1 MDIKKQNLNTLYI
14 IGFTDNIELNDSY
27 SKKEIIKLMIEN
39 WIGYFECHKCGKWDY
54 CKYAQKHPSNPNRS
68 IDIRCGI
75 AIDFITNFINTTFS
89 LVEDLN
95 KYQKQAYLNSAYYLT
110 EFVINTEQV
119 IGCFT
124 NKDHMDYLDIYAP
137 SIYGINTN
145 YIDEFL
151 KKAQKEMK
159 NVPFLN
165 SKRSVLFVEGESEKI
180 FADSFLNIEV
190 VNYGGAGNLT
200 YLKIEYTIKQY
211 QDKGYKVYIQADK
224 DGKTENQNINKII
237 SKGLVVSDNIF
248 CFKYDFE
255 TSVPLHILFKL
266 LNEIKIFSED
276 YDDFKTG
283 YDTTIGIIKYIE
295 NKYDISIN
303 KPLFAQKICEYI
315 NVSSEQRNLYYDE
328 KFLNTEIGQFWD
340 FLKRKIVH

>member
-1 MDIKKQNLNTLYI
+1 MNNKKQNLNNLYI
-14 IGFTDNIELNDSY
+14 INLTYNIKLNDTY
-27 SKKEIIKLMIEN
+27 TKEEIINLMVEN

-54 CKYAQKHPSNPNRS
+54 CKYAQKHPANPNRS

-75 AIDFITNFINTTFS
+75 AIDFITNFINTTFN
-89 LVEDLN
+89 LIEDLN
-95 KYQKQAYLNSAYYLT
+95 NHQKQAYLNSAYYLT

-119 IGCFT
+119 IGRFT
-124 NKDHMDYLDIYAP
+124 SKDHIEGWGEYAP
-137 SIYGINTN
+137 SLYGTTTN
-145 YIDEFL
+145 YVDDYL

-180 FADSFLNIEV
+180 FADFFLDIEV
-190 VNYGGAGNLT
+190 VNYGGTGNLT
-200 YLKIEYTIKQY
+200 YSKIEYTIKQY

-224 DGKTENQNINKII
+224 DGKTENQNINKVI
-237 SKGLVVSDNIF
+237 SKGLVTSDNIF

-266 LNEIKIFSED
+266 LNEIKKFSDD
-276 YDDFKTG
+276 YEEFKNE
-283 YDTTIGIIKYIE
+283 YDGKNGIVKYIE
-295 NKYDISIN
+295 TKYNISIN
-303 KPLFAQKICEYI
+303 KPLFAQKICKYI
-315 NVSSEQRNLYYDE
+315 DNSSHQTNLYYDE
-328 KFLNTEIGQFWD
+328 KFLTTEIGQFWD